1 MTDAAAEQAALTDVD
16 NLPASVAWLAAGQ
29 LKQPVRKQP
38 ISLRV
43 DAEVLE
49 WFKASGPLYQSRMND
64 VLKAYVTYQQQRR
77 GPRTGPPGKT

>member
-1 MTDAAAEQAALTDVD
+1 MTDVAAEQAALTDVD
-16 NLPASVAWLAAGQ
+16 NLPASAAWLAAGQ
-29 LKQPVRKQP
+29 RKEPVRKQP

-64 VLKAYVTYQQQRR
+64 VLKAYVTYQQHQRA
-77 GPRTGPPGKT
+77 PRTGPPGKT